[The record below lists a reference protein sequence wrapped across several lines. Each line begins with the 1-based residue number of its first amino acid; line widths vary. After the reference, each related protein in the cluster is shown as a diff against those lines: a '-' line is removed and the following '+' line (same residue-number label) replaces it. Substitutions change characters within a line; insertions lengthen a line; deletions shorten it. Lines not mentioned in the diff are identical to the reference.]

1 MKKFAAVLM
10 LLLMTAPVPAV
21 QGENIE
27 NNFSISGRAVV
38 FFGPT
43 WDEYIALTDQD
54 KDAIDEELYDFA
66 HNRSVVR
73 PYLEANGIRETFT
86 SSENIRIQI
95 DSGEVLTYFRSE
107 LNHIFGLIMTDGQNE
122 PRVFLGAATPPE
134 LKSMFQAYFGL
145 Q

>member
-1 MKKFAAVLM
+1 MKNIAAVLM
-10 LLLMTAPVPAV
+10 LLLITAPVQAE

-27 NNFSISGRAVV
+27 NDFSISGKAVV

-43 WDEYIALTDQD
+43 WDEYIAMTDKD

-66 HNRSVVR
+66 HNRSEVR

-86 SSENIRIQI
+86 SSENIRIQV
-95 DSGEVLTYFRSE
+95 DSGEVITYFRSE
-107 LNHIFGLIMTDGQNE
+107 LNHTFGLIMTDGQNE
-122 PRVFLGAATPPE
+122 PKVFLGAAKPSE
-134 LKSMFQAYFGL
+134 LKSMFQDYFGL

>member
-1 MKKFAAVLM
+1 MKNFAAVLM
-10 LLLMTAPVPAV
+10 LLLMTAPVSAE
-21 QGENIE
+21 QGENNE
-27 NNFSISGRAVV
+27 NNFAISGRAVV
-38 FFGPT
+38 FFGPA
-43 WDEYIALTDQD
+43 WDEYVALTDQD

-73 PYLEANGIRETFT
+73 PYLEANGIRESFT

-95 DSGEVLTYFRSE
+95 DSGEIITYFRSE
-107 LNHIFGLIMTDGQNE
+107 LNHTFGLIMTDGQNE
-122 PRVFLGAATPPE
+122 PKVFLGAATPSE